1 MEADRFQILAL
12 DGGGI
17 KGMFSA
23 AVLAH
28 LESDLNINVAEH
40 FDLIVGTS
48 TGGII
53 ALALGAGMRP
63 SEVVSFYV
71 EHGPKIFRNGLSSL
85 KRIIRPK
92 HDPTPLEEAL
102 KGCFGDKR
110 LADSC
115 KRLVIPSYNLGDD
128 DIYLFKTPHHSR
140 FNRDYKVFMWQVAMA
155 TAAAP
160 TYFPSFRG
168 VDRIRLVDGG
178 VWANNPTM
186 IGIIEAIGIL
196 DVSAKSIRVC
206 SLGTTDEIKSHHKSL
221 DEGGLWQ
228 WKEAVVDVVLR
239 GQSKGA
245 TAQAQHLLG
254 SDNVYRFDPKVPDQL
269 FALDK
274 LSEDEL
280 LSKAA
285 HESRKMTPDFQKD
298 FAEHKASEY
307 KALRT
312 S

>member
-53 ALALGAGMRP
+53 ALALGAGMKP

-71 EHGPKIFRNGLSSL
+71 EHGPKIFRNGLASL
-85 KRIIRPK
+85 KRILRPK

-140 FNRDYKVFMWQVAMA
+140 FNRDYTVFMWQVAMA

-178 VWANNPTM
+178 LWANNPTM

-206 SLGTTDEIKSHHKSL
+206 SLGTTDEIKCHHKSL

-228 WKEAVVDVVLR
+228 WKEAGIDIVLR

-254 SDNVYRFDPKVPDQL
+254 SENVYRYDPKVPDRL

-285 HESRKMTPDFQKD
+285 HESRKMTPEFRKH

-307 KALRT
+307 KPSKT
-312 S
+312 I